1 MPPPVASPDVTD
13 PAAGGS
19 EAAPTAAG
27 EWFPDPLDRY
37 DSRYHNGREWT
48 ADVAVDGRRF
58 VDPLGIESGER
69 RNGRARVALFL
80 GVTGVAISW
89 LPFLFAPGLVAS
101 LLAVWLG
108 WSGLRRSRTSGV
120 GRSNAVVGLSTGA
133 CGALAASGGLALTFL
148 VLDILDDFEN
158 PNPHTVEI
166 TSCEVVGTRAMAE
179 ATITNEGTD
188 DADFMVRID
197 FVRPGTDNTRTGQNV
212 DLRTVAPGETRQF
225 VAAGT
230 VDLDD
235 VECVLTEVT
244 GPLPFRFEF

>member
-1 MPPPVASPDVTD
+1 VTD
-13 PAAGGS
+13 PTAGGS
-19 EAAPTAAG
+19 GAAPTTVG
-27 EWFPDPLDRY
+27 GWFPDPLHRY

-48 ADVAVDGRRF
+48 ADVAVDGSRF
-58 VDPLGIESGER
+58 VDPLGIEPGDR
-69 RNGRARVALFL
+69 RNGRARAALFL

-108 WSGLRRSRTSGV
+108 WSGLRSSRTSGV
-120 GRSNAVVGLSTGA
+120 GRSNSVVGLSTGA
-133 CGALAASGGLALTFL
+133 CGTLAAVGGLALTFL

-166 TSCEVVGTRAMAE
+166 TSCEVVGARATAE
-179 ATITNEGTD
+179 ATLTNDGSD

-197 FVRPGTDNTRTGQNV
+197 FVRSGTDNPRASQNV
-212 DLRTVAPGETRQF
+212 DLRNVKPGEARQF
-225 VAAGT
+225 LAAGT

-235 VECVLTEVT
+235 VDCVLAEVT